1 MALKIIFCRA
11 YYKLGDLG
19 GCHTLLT
26 RMEDV
31 CSVDWA
37 WRQHLLIHQDLSEAL
52 TVWLLS
58 LNKL

>member
-1 MALKIIFCRA
+1 MALIYRMALKIIFCRA

-31 CSVDWA
+31 CSVD
-37 WRQHLLIHQDLSEAL
+37 
-52 TVWLLS
+52 
-58 LNKL
+58 